1 MIGEGGAGQSTTFS
15 PDQGFSPNTFGTL
28 FGIDLTEVTLSWG
41 TAFVD
46 GVAPTSLGG
55 VRVFYNGEPAFISFV
70 QKGSDFNLNFDQ
82 INFVVPDTDA
92 LGPVSIEVETA
103 SGRSAPVM
111 VMNQALSPTFF
122 SLGPFDRVPQV
133 LRAVHLD
140 GAFVGPADL
149 FGPGVNIRPAKPGD
163 IILLFGTGFGQTSP
177 PVPVGTLPGQVLAP
191 VISPTVEDVRIC
203 FGDVEVVPSYAGLS
217 SNVALY
223 QINVTVPDV
232 PPGDVLVVAKVA
244 GLQSQDG
251 ISINVAAP

>member
-1 MIGEGGAGQSTTFS
+1 M
-15 PDQGFSPNTFGTL
+15 
-28 FGIDLTEVTLSWG
+28 
-41 TAFVD
+41 
-46 GVAPTSLGG
+46 
-55 VRVFYNGEPAFISFV
+55 
-70 QKGSDFNLNFDQ
+70 
-82 INFVVPDTDA
+82 
-92 LGPVSIEVETA
+92 
-103 SGRSAPVM
+103 
-111 VMNQALSPTFF
+111 
-122 SLGPFDRVPQV
+122 